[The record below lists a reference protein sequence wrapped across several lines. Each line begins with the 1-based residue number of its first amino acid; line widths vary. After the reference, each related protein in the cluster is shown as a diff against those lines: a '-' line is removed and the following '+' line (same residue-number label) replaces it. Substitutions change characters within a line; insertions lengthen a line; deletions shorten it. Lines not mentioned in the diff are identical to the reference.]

1 VLLCRNRPAAGDSP
15 EGIAAWH
22 KFQMTR
28 ENFEKAGGSK
38 TVHAE
43 AAWKG
48 AYVVVWARIDLGD
61 EVLWS
66 EPLVL
71 GKV

>member
-1 VLLCRNRPAAGDSP
+1 MVN
-15 EGIAAWH
+15 
-22 KFQMTR
+22 T
-28 ENFEKAGGSK
+28 
-38 TVHAE
+38 E

-48 AYVVVWARIDLGD
+48 CYVVVWARIDLGND
-61 EVLWS
+61 VIWS

>member
-1 VLLCRNRPAAGDSP
+1 M
-15 EGIAAWH
+15 AWY

-28 ENFEKAGGSK
+28 ENFEKAGGTK
-38 TVHAE
+38 TVHAD

-48 AYVVVWARIDLGD
+48 CYVVVWARIDLGD
-61 EVLWS
+61 EVMWS
-66 EPLVL
+66 EPLTL